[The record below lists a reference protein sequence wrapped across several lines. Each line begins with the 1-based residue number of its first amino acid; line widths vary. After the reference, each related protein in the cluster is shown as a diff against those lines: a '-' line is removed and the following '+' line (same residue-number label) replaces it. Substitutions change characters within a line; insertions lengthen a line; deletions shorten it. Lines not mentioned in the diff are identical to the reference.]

1 MNRDILKNLI
11 ELVPDK
17 DIDTLYKVIIK
28 FVPKDIIASDS
39 ETLDGLLDGSD
50 EKNKCV
56 KITLPC
62 KVGSNVYAIIERK
75 LRQCR
80 VEGYT
85 IDSGK
90 TSTVYL
96 SYLQTINGK
105 EEKNTIIYI
114 FLNLAK
120 HGSQTMTKHYMLFI
134 YQRVGDKHEE
144 KFR

>member
-105 EEKNTIIYI
+105 EEKKYYYLYI
-114 FLNLAK
+114 F
-120 HGSQTMTKHYMLFI
+120 
-134 YQRVGDKHEE
+134 
-144 KFR
+144 KFGKTWFTDYDEALHAFHLSKSRG

>member
-28 FVPKDIIASDS
+28 SIPKDIIASNS

-62 KVGSNVYAIIERK
+62 EVGSSVYAIIERK
-75 LRQCR
+75 LYQCR
-80 VEGYT
+80 VKSYI
-85 IDSGK
+85 IDSGN

-96 SYLQTINGK
+96 SYKQNINGK
-105 EEKNTIIYI
+105 EEKKYYYLYI
-114 FLNLAK
+114 F
-120 HGSQTMTKHYMLFI
+120 
-134 YQRVGDKHEE
+134 
-144 KFR
+144 KFGKTWFTDYNEAQHAFHLSKSRG